1 MQIILDFFLE
11 MNKKTSRH
19 EFWRRF
25 LLYLVCNTCTLLVK
39 PLNVAEVLTMWKLV
53 ILWIHTNA
61 SLEATSVIHI
71 NLTLEGVVITF
82 LLNHCEWSNLLD
94 ATVGWIL
101 VILKRYEF
109 ETNSVI
115 KTLLVDC
122 VLDSVLLTSL
132 STVCE
137 Y

>member
-1 MQIILDFFLE
+1 M
-11 MNKKTSRH
+11 
-19 EFWRRF
+19 
-25 LLYLVCNTCTLLVK
+25 LYLVCNTCTLLVK

-122 VLDSVLLTSL
+122 LLDSVLLTSL